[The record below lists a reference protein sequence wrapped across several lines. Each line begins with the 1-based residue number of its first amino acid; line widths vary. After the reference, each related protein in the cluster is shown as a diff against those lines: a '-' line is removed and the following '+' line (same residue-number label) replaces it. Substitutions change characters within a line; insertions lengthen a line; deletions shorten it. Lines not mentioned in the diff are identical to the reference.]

1 MLKKLQR
8 KFILIAMLSVFGVL
22 AVIMAALN
30 IVNYVEIQTY
40 ADNLLN
46 VLYENG
52 GTFSPFRA
60 NGTER
65 EDPPSQ
71 SDSGRPTA
79 PSHGMNEETPYETR
93 YFTVRY
99 SDGVT
104 TIDVE
109 NIAAVSSER
118 AAELAKQAIDGGKT
132 KGYID
137 IYRYLVADDGTFVL
151 FVDCAKQKQTANSFL
166 EASLL
171 ISGVGLVAVF
181 ILVLLLSKRAVK
193 PIAESYEK
201 QKRFITDASHE
212 LKTPLTIISANN
224 ELTELTTGETQAT
237 QVISKQVARMTSMV
251 KNLTVLA
258 RLDETDTLLQKADF
272 SLSETLTDI
281 SALFIPAI
289 ENSGKTF
296 DKQIESDLFVCGDEK
311 QLRQALSIVFDNATK
326 YAKSNISLKAKRD
339 GKRINLILENDAD
352 SVKEGNLDRCFERFY
367 RTDEARASSVSGNGI
382 GLSIAKSIIDLHGG
396 KISAKGLKDNVF
408 CVEIILPAVK

>member
-30 IVNYVEIQTY
+30 IVNFVGIQTY

-46 VLYENG
+46 ILYENG

-60 NGTER
+60 NGSER
-65 EDPPSQ
+65 EDPPLQ
-71 SDSGRPTA
+71 SDKPT
-79 PSHGMNEETPYETR
+79 PPHGMNEETPYETR

-99 SDGVT
+99 SGEEI

-118 AAELAKQAIDGGKT
+118 AAELASQAIAGKKT

-137 IYRYLVADDGTFVL
+137 IYRFLVADDGNFVL
-151 FVDCAKQKQTANSFL
+151 FVDCAKQKQTANDFL
-166 EASLL
+166 ESSLL
-171 ISGVGLVAVF
+171 ISFIGLAAVF
-181 ILVLLLSKRAVK
+181 ILVLFLSKRAVK
-193 PIAESYEK
+193 PIADSYERQK
-201 QKRFITDASHE
+201 QFITDASHE

-224 ELTELTTGETQAT
+224 ELTELTVGETQST

-251 KNLTVLA
+251 KNLTALA
-258 RLDETDTLLQKADF
+258 RLDETDKLLQKEDF
-272 SLSETLTDI
+272 SLSETLTDLCT
-281 SALFIPAI
+281 LFLPTV
-289 ENSGKTF
+289 ESCGKTF
-296 DKQIESDLFVCGDEK
+296 ENRTEQNLFVCGDEK
-311 QLRQALSIVFDNATK
+311 QIRQALSIIFDNATK
-326 YAKSNISLKAKRD
+326 YAKTYIVLKAERA
-339 GKRINLILENDAD
+339 GRHINIVLENDAD

-367 RTDEARASSVSGNGI
+367 RTDEARASSVPGNGI

-396 KISAKGLKDNVF
+396 KITAKGLKDNIF
-408 CVEIILPAVK
+408 RIEIMLPAVK